1 MTPMRPSLL
10 FALLALAGCASA
22 LAGCASTDD
31 GRFRAP
37 EHATFGDWD
46 DGSRPEPEQPLTRT
60 IFQGPDGPYE
70 ALHDGEGRTVVPQ
83 APIAQAPIAQAS
95 PAQDTLTRPRR
106 VGPRTVKLRQA
117 PLESALRLL
126 AEAGEFNLLLEG
138 DLTQPVSGDLKNVD
152 PYEALLALAGAH
164 GAYVSFNGQ
173 IVVVTADEPEP

>member
-1 MTPMRPSLL
+1 MRPY
-10 FALLALAGCASA
+10 LLAAML

-46 DGSRPEPEQPLTRT
+46 DGSRPEAEPTLTRT
-60 IFQGPDGPYE
+60 LFQGPDGPYE
-70 ALHDGEGRTVVPQ
+70 AIHDGEGRTMVPQ
-83 APIAQAPIAQAS
+83 APIAQDT
-95 PAQDTLTRPRR
+95 PARPPP

-126 AEAGEFNLLLEG
+126 ADAGQFNLLLEG
-138 DLTQPVSGDLKNVD
+138 DLSQPVSGDLKNVD
-152 PYEALLALAGAH
+152 PYEALLALASAH
-164 GAYVSFNGQ
+164 GAYVSFDGQ